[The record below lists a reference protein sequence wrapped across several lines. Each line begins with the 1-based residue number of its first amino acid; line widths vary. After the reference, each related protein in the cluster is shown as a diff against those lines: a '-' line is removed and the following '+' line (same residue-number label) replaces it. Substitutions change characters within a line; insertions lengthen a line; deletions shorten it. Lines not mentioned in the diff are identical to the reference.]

1 MEDYRVR
8 YEQWLN
14 DPFIDEETKAEL
26 RSIADNEMEIKERF
40 FKELEFGTGGL
51 RGIIGNGSNRLNQYT
66 VGKASQGL
74 ANYILKEGTQDK
86 GVAIAYDSR
95 FMSPEFAEVAGLIFA
110 ANGIPAFVYPS
121 LRPVPML
128 SFAVREL
135 GCTAGVVLTASHNPP
150 EYNGYKVYWADGAQV
165 VAPRDKGII
174 TEVNAV
180 TDFGMIKRM
189 DRAEAEAK
197 KLFNLIGSEV
207 DEAFDKNVQA
217 SLMNHEMIQRMGDKL
232 NIVYTPLHG
241 SGNMPVRRNLGK
253 SRLQKCIYRKR
264 TGRTRFLLLHSRL
277 P

>member
-14 DPFIDEETKAEL
+14 DPFIDDETKAEL

-150 EYNGYKVYWADGAQV
+150 EYNGYKVYWTDGAQV

-180 TDFGMIKRM
+180 TDFGQIKRM
-189 DRAEAEAK
+189 DRSR
-197 KLFNLIGSEV
+197 SE
-207 DEAFDKNVQA
+207 KTVQPDR
-217 SLMNHEMIQRMGDKL
+217 QR
-232 NIVYTPLHG
+232 
-241 SGNMPVRRNLGK
+241 SG
-253 SRLQKCIYRKR
+253 
-264 TGRTRFLLLHSRL
+264 
-277 P
+277 

>member
-1 MEDYRVR
+1 MEEYRVR

-180 TDFGMIKRM
+180 TDFGQIKRM

-197 KLFNLIGSEV
+197 KLFNLIGEEV
-207 DEAFDKNVQA
+207 DEAFD
-217 SLMNHEMIQRMGDKL
+217 
-232 NIVYTPLHG
+232 
-241 SGNMPVRRNLGK
+241 
-253 SRLQKCIYRKR
+253 
-264 TGRTRFLLLHSRL
+264 
-277 P
+277 